1 MGPPRYSRI
10 PFLVLVIVLPL
21 LLTPEHLGA
30 WTAFLVLWSSVMV
43 GVRTI
48 LRWSR
53 VWLPLSILYGLIL
66 LYFSGTENW
75 PHVLLLI
82 SRLVAA
88 LLGMQILTWSVP
100 PSDVVRAFEW
110 FLPRLGVSL
119 AIALR
124 LVPRLERVQNGVLKR
139 SKNADL

>member
-1 MGPPRYSRI
+1 
-10 PFLVLVIVLPL
+10 
-21 LLTPEHLGA
+21 
-30 WTAFLVLWSSVMV
+30 MV
-43 GVRTI
+43 GIRTI
-48 LRWSR
+48 LRWCR

-66 LYFSGTENW
+66 LYFSGIDDW

-82 SRLVAA
+82 SRLIAA

-110 FLPRLGVSL
+110 FLPRIRVSL

-124 LVPRLERVQNGVLKR
+124 LVPRLEQSAKWRLETLQEL
-139 SKNADL
+139 SLIHI